1 MGRAQGAFLQR
12 QVGRG
17 AGGRPAWR
25 LGEPPGLG
33 GRASPGASL
42 PPRAQWQGRPTSL
55 LPQGGWG
62 CSRSLVR
69 GGQGLCWK
77 S

>member
-33 GRASPGASL
+33 GRASRGRACLPGPSGKV
-42 PPRAQWQGRPTSL
+42 GRRLYCPEEAGAA
-55 LPQGGWG
+55 PG
-62 CSRSLVR
+62 V
-69 GGQGLCWK
+69 
-77 S
+77 